1 MAFNI
6 IRSILLFLFL
16 ATVNQNRMAII
27 KKTVER
33 IPATLAKRMIFMRI
47 PKGTRMSSKK
57 NTAIHNGKRYFKFFE
72 FDILSL
78 VITN

>member
-1 MAFNI
+1 
-6 IRSILLFLFL
+6 
-16 ATVNQNRMAII
+16 MAII

-33 IPATLAKRMIFMRI
+33 IPATLARRMIFMRI
-47 PKGTRMSSKK
+47 PKGTKMRSKK
-57 NTAIHNGKRYFKFFE
+57 NTVIHNGKRYFKFFE